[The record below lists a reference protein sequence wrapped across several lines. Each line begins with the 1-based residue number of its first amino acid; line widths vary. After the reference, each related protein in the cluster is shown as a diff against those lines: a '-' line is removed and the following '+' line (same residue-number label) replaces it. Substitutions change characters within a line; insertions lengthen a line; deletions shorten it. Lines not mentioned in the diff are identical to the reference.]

1 MALPPDPAA
10 FVAAAERG
18 INDRDLEATVGVYSA
33 DARVESVTDG
43 AEESFSGA
51 DSIRTG
57 WQGYLEAMRARDFR
71 LRKRLL
77 TATGDLIVND
87 WTGSVHGRTRAEG
100 IEYWRFDEDGFVRE
114 HRMLSFLNVKPSTSP
129 LQRLRLAFAMP
140 LTAMAFL
147 REQRRARG

>member
-18 INDRDLEATVGVYSA
+18 INDRDLDATVGVYAA

-43 AEESFSGA
+43 AEESFSGTEA
-51 DSIRTG
+51 VRTG
-57 WQGYLEAMRARDFR
+57 WEGYLAAMGARDFR

-87 WTGSVHGRTRAEG
+87 WTGSVRGRTRAEG
-100 IEYWRFDEDGFVRE
+100 IEYWRFDEDRLVRE

-129 LQRLRLAFAMP
+129 LQRLRLAFTMP
-140 LTAMAFL
+140 VTAMAFL